1 MTKSLHRH
9 YKSHGKE
16 RRKRCVFRR
25 LQKTGRDGADV
36 TWRGRSFQVRVAATG
51 KARSPTVDSRVRRT
65 DSDDVDAECKRV
77 LVSESADW
85 RSSSARYD
93 GAVPWR
99 HLYARTAS
107 LYSIRCG
114 AVSQCSRRRSGLMW
128 SNLDDENINRAAE
141 LSTDCSRFS

>member
-65 DSDDVDAECKRV
+65 DSDDVDAERRRV

-85 RSSSARYD
+85 RSSSAKYD

-99 HLYARTAS
+99 HLYAKTAS
-107 LYSIRCG
+107 
-114 AVSQCSRRRSGLMW
+114 VMQENKSGLF
-128 SNLDDENINRAAE
+128 SEHSVYID
-141 LSTDCSRFS
+141 SRKCRHMDVWCLV

>member
-65 DSDDVDAECKRV
+65 DSDDVDAERRRV

-85 RSSSARYD
+85 RSSSARYETVETVYTILNTQHFKLIKPTLPRE
-93 GAVPWR
+93 G
-99 HLYARTAS
+99 HLGTVYNFVS
-107 LYSIRCG
+107 L
-114 AVSQCSRRRSGLMW
+114 
-128 SNLDDENINRAAE
+128 
-141 LSTDCSRFS
+141 

>member
-1 MTKSLHRH
+1 MIKSLHRH

-25 LQKTGRDGADV
+25 LQKTGRDGAYV

-51 KARSPTVDSRVRRT
+51 KARSPTVDSRVWRT
-65 DSDDVDAECKRV
+65 DSDDVDAERRRV

-99 HLYARTAS
+99 HLYAKTA
-107 LYSIRCG
+107 LVFPVTWKLVEQR
-114 AVSQCSRRRSGLMW
+114 VSWLSSGGNRVILWTSYTDWRS
-128 SNLDDENINRAAE
+128 
-141 LSTDCSRFS
+141 STER